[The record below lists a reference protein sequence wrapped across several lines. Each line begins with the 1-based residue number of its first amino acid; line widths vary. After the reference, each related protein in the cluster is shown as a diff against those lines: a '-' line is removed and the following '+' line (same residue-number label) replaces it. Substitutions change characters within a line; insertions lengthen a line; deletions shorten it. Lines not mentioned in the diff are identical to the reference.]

1 MLLKKPVFVP
11 SVLIVVSV
19 LSLGEGARH
28 ARAERPG

>member
-19 LSLGEGARH
+19 LSLGEGAR
-28 ARAERPG
+28 ARPR